1 MERKWSAALEGGRGD
16 WAEEALFPGGR
27 RVGGL
32 AFAGGVE
39 AVGTLGPRLGR
50 GQGGEVGAGKCI
62 DLLWPLLLLHVD

>member
-1 MERKWSAALEGGRGD
+1 MERKWRAALEGGRGD
-16 WAEEALFPGGR
+16 RAEEALFPWGR

-50 GQGGEVGAGKCI
+50 GQGGEMYRSALAVAAAACG
-62 DLLWPLLLLHVD
+62 LN